1 MKEIE
6 TTRLVLEPLVVDH
19 AAAMFEVLREPV
31 LYKYL
36 DYPPPASVEHVRD
49 SYARLESRASPDGSQ
64 GWLNWVVRPRDEE
77 PIGFVQATIFGDQ
90 RTWIA
95 YLLGSKSWG
104 HGYAAEAVRA
114 MLKHVAAEYGSSC
127 FQATVEARN
136 VRSVRLLERVGFR
149 SAPSEESA
157 GHALSPSER
166 LFARRVDA
174 EHHEL

>member
-1 MKEIE
+1 MNEIE
-6 TTRLVLEPLVVDH
+6 TPRLVLEPLVIAH
-19 AAAMFEVLREPV
+19 AAAMFEVLREPL

-36 DYPPPASVEHVRD
+36 DYPPPASVDHVRD

-64 GWLNWVVRPRDEE
+64 GWLNWVVSPRGEE
-77 PIGFVQATIFGDQ
+77 PIGFVQTTIFRDE
-90 RTWIA
+90 RAWIA

-114 MLKHVAAEYGSSC
+114 MLEHVAADYGSDC

-149 SAPSEESA
+149 LAPSKESA

-166 LFARRVDA
+166 LFVRRVDA